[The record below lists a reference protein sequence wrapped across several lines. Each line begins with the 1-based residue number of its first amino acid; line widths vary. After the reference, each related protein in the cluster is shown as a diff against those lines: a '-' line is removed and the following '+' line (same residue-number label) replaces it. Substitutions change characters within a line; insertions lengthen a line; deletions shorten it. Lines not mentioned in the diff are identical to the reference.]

1 MGGIMPVSRILAIGD
16 IVGPQAV
23 EYIRRRLWDFR
34 RTNEINL
41 TVANAENA
49 CTGNG
54 LDTQTAKGLLASG
67 VDIITSG
74 NHIWHKRDIREYL
87 DSADAIIRPANYR
100 TTTPGSGYTKITV
113 DGYVYLVI
121 NVLGVVYMD
130 PLDNPFYTVERILN
144 HERGHYDFAI
154 LDIHAEATSEKQALA
169 YFFDGRIHVIFGT
182 HTHVATADER
192 VMPRGSGY
200 ITDLGMCGP
209 VNSVLGIRPEIII
222 EKLTTNMPVRFDIA
236 EGDIEACGAVFTLD
250 LDKKCVVSVER
261 VKI

>member
-1 MGGIMPVSRILAIGD
+1 MALSHILAIGD

-34 RTNEINL
+34 RSNDISL
-41 TVANAENA
+41 TIANGENA

-54 LDTQTAKGLLASG
+54 LDASTSKHLLSSG

-87 DSADAIIRPANYR
+87 DSTDAVIRPANYR

-113 DGYVYLVI
+113 DGYVYLII
-121 NVLGVVYMD
+121 NILGVIYMD
-130 PLDNPFYTVERILN
+130 PLDNPFSTVERILN
-144 HERGHYDFAI
+144 HENGRYDFAV
-154 LDIHAEATSEKQALA
+154 LDIHAEATSEKLALA
-169 YFFDGRIHVIFGT
+169 YYFDGRINVMFGT

-192 VMPRGSGY
+192 VLARGSGY

-209 VNSVLGIRPEIII
+209 SDSILGIRPEIII
-222 EKLTTNMPVRFDIA
+222 EKLTTNMPVRFEIA
-236 EGDIEACGAVFTLD
+236 DGEIEACGAIFTID
-250 LDKKCVVSVER
+250 TDNGRVVSVKR
-261 VKI
+261 IRI